1 MHCVGKENVLDYLI
15 NELDQDPVAK
25 DKDGLTTV
33 HAATQNER
41 ASTVK
46 VRRGNQ
52 VYIAEFCSPVGVLDS
67 GTLFPVA
74 ASKGGWGRRH
84 EGILVIEVLKLEE

>member
-1 MHCVGKENVLDYLI
+1 MVRTFDVHAGKVNVLDYLI
-15 NELDQDPVAK
+15 NELDQDPAAK

-46 VRRGNQ
+46 VRAQ
-52 VYIAEFCSPVGVLDS
+52 VWTDFSRQGCLTRNEKTDTVVVR
-67 GTLFPVA
+67 VA
-74 ASKGGWGRRH
+74 
-84 EGILVIEVLKLEE
+84 